1 MDFISYFICYWYV
14 VRECHLMVN
23 GLTIRERLVIIETK
37 LNYNTQWM
45 RAIIIVVAASTG
57 INIAI

>member
-1 MDFISYFICYWYV
+1 
-14 VRECHLMVN
+14 MVN
-23 GLTIRERLVIIETK
+23 GLTIRERLARIETK